1 MPRSSR
7 WMVPVLAAFAI
18 TAVGV
23 TPINCGDTARIQVDL
38 QRSPIESKATG
49 AIRVLMNAQRSVLE
63 LRVRRLAPESEHLLL
78 ADGVEQTRFTT
89 NSRGAAT
96 VQLRYPPEAGI
107 QTLDFDPRGKLLA
120 VSDGSVERLSAVVS
134 GPLEPHRIRVWELAA
149 IPATAQ
155 ATGGQAT
162 GSYRSVGYFSRVFEV
177 ELLDVESG
185 TYQVLVDGAPVGE
198 VAVAT
203 QGFTSIRFVS
213 APRFGFLPHLPG
225 AHGPVGSGWSRTTWA
240 LLDFEPRGAWI
251 EIARSGEV
259 LFAGPMRAQV
269 ALPEE
274 AETCPIVDLQAPL
287 TPVRWFG
294 SGEASL
300 VSKDES
306 CDHEFR
312 VTAQGLAAANYELWV
327 GDAMVG
333 TVPVRNSPGGPSGEI
348 RFDSHPDDPG
358 ELPLGFDP
366 RGQQIEV
373 RRPMFIPTLYL
384 TALFPTE

>member
-1 MPRSSR
+1 MER
-7 WMVPVLAAFAI
+7 
-18 TAVGV
+18 
-23 TPINCGDTARIQVDL
+23 
-38 QRSPIESKATG
+38 
-49 AIRVLMNAQRSVLE
+49 
-63 LRVRRLAPESEHLLL
+63 
-78 ADGVEQTRFTT
+78 TRFAT
-89 NSRGAAT
+89 NSRGDAT
-96 VQLRYPPEAGI
+96 VELRYPPEAGI

-120 VSDGSVERLSAVVS
+120 VSDGGVERLSAVVS
-134 GPLEPHRIRVWELAA
+134 GPLEPDRIRVWELAA

-155 ATGGQAT
+155 ATGGQVT
-162 GSYRSVGYFSRVFEV
+162 GSYRSLGNSWRVFEV
-177 ELLDVESG
+177 ELLGVDSG

-198 VAVAT
+198 LAVAAW
-203 QGFTSIRFVS
+203 GFKSIRFIS
-213 APRFGFLPHLPG
+213 APRFGSLHRLPG
-225 AHGPVGSGWSRTTWA
+225 DYGPRVNGRSRTTWA
-240 LLDFEPRGAWI
+240 LLDFEPRGAQI

-274 AETCPIVDLQAPL
+274 AETCPIVDLQTPL
-287 TPVRWFG
+287 TPVLWFG

-327 GDAMVG
+327 GEAMVG
-333 TVPVRNSPGGPSGEI
+333 TVPVRNAAGGLAGEI
-348 RFDSHPDDPG
+348 RFDTHPDDPG

-366 RGQQIEV
+366 RGQHIEV

>member
-1 MPRSSR
+1 
-7 WMVPVLAAFAI
+7 MVPLLAAFAI

-23 TPINCGDTARIQVDL
+23 TPINCGDTARIEVDL
-38 QRSPIESKATG
+38 QRSPIESKARG
-49 AIRVLMNAQRSVLE
+49 AVRVLMDAQRSVLE
-63 LRVRRLAPESEHLLL
+63 LRLRGLDPESEHLLL
-78 ADGVEQTRFTT
+78 ADGVERTRFAT
-89 NSRGAAT
+89 NSRGDAI
-96 VQLRYPPEAGI
+96 VELRYPPEAGI

-120 VSDGSVERLSAVVS
+120 VSDGSLERLSAVVS
-134 GPLEPHRIRVWELAA
+134 GPLEPDRIRIWELAA

-162 GSYRSVGYFSRVFEV
+162 GSYQSVGNSWRVFEV
-177 ELLDVESG
+177 QLLGVESG

-198 VAVAT
+198 LALADQV
-203 QGFTSIRFVS
+203 FKSIRFIS
-213 APRFGFLPHLPG
+213 TPRFAWLPKLPG
-225 AHGPVGSGWSRTTWA
+225 DYGPRVNGRSRTTLA
-240 LLDFEPRGAWI
+240 LLDFEPRGARI

-259 LFAGPMRAQV
+259 LFAGPMRARV

-274 AETCPIVDLQAPL
+274 AETCPIVDLQTPL
-287 TPVRWFG
+287 TPVLWFG

-327 GDAMVG
+327 GEAMVG
-333 TVPVRNSPGGPSGEI
+333 TVPVRNSAGGPAGEI
-348 RFDSHPDDPG
+348 RFDTHPDDPG

-373 RRPMFIPTLYL
+373 RRPMFIPNLYL